1 MKIGILT
8 TYFYPFKDG
17 TENQAFYWSSEL
29 ARKHEVH
36 IFTSDRK
43 EGAVLEKK
51 HEIINGVHIHR
62 YETAFRYRYYLCWNK
77 KMISDLLNADIDI
90 LHVHSIGFPQQDF
103 AVFLLKLLRPKLK
116 IVGFPH
122 GPFLANE
129 RYNIGV
135 KTLRWIYRIFEKT
148 FVNGKYD
155 AVIDCNGSQKTTW
168 MPKYFPNLE
177 KVFYCPDGIPAE
189 RFKKIDKT
197 DFGKKYNLK
206 EKFVIAQLGRLVKYK
221 GQEQVIKILPEIVKK
236 HPEVIFLIMGANR
249 GYKAELEQL
258 AKQLS
263 IEKNTIFTGEL
274 SYDDVLRGL
283 DCSQVVCLT
292 SQPGTEA
299 FGIVL
304 LEGMARGCVPISTKI
319 GNGSPAVDHEANGF
333 VYDFDDLESLKKYI
347 LRLIEDKTLLKK
359 MRAKSI
365 EKARGFV
372 NENIVWKYLEPKYKE
387 LIGVGA
393 GVAK

>member
-1 MKIGILT
+1 MKIGVLT
-8 TYFYPFKDG
+8 TYFYPFRDG

-29 ARKHEVH
+29 ASRHEVH

-43 EGAVLEKK
+43 DGVIVEKK
-51 HEIINGVHIHR
+51 RELHNGMHIHR

-77 KMISDLLNADIDI
+77 KMIFDLLKADLDI
-90 LHVHSIGFPQQDF
+90 LHVHSIGFPQQDL

-116 IVGFPH
+116 IVNFPH

-129 RYNIGV
+129 NKGTHIKILRGV
-135 KTLRWIYRIFEKT
+135 YRFFEKNT
-148 FVNGKYD
+148 VNRLYD
-155 AVIDCNGSQKTTW
+155 GIIDCNGSQKTTW
-168 MPKYFPNLE
+168 MPLYFPNLE

-189 RFKKIDKT
+189 RFKKIDKK
-197 DFGKKYNLK
+197 DFEKKYNLK

-221 GQEQVIKILPEIVKK
+221 GQEQVMKALPEIVKK
-236 HPEVIFLIMGANR
+236 HSEVIFLIMGADR

-258 AKQLS
+258 ARQLN
-263 IEKNTIFTGEL
+263 IEKNVIFTGEL
-274 SYDDVLRGL
+274 SYDDVLRGF
-283 DCSQVVCLT
+283 DCSKVVCLT

-319 GNGSPAVDHEANGF
+319 GSGSPAVEHEANGF
-333 VYDFDDLESLKKYI
+333 IYDFDDLASLKKY
-347 LRLIEDKTLLKK
+347 LLKLIENKSLLKE
-359 MRAKSI
+359 MQIKSI
-365 EKARGFV
+365 EKAQGFV

-387 LIGVGA
+387 LLGLR
-393 GVAK
+393 